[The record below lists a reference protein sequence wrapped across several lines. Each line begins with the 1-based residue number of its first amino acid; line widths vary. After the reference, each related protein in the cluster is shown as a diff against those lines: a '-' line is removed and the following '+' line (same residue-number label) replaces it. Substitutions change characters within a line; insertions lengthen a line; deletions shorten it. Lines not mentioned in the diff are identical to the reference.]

1 MTPEIV
7 LEELGAIQAGCF
19 LWGIEMTKK
28 HLIALG
34 VIEQIKVSKS
44 FWSTQAY
51 WQHISDRWWFYV
63 LFHVSP
69 PIQVDIIFKQ
79 MLQKPTKTMCQI
91 ATNLRHF
98 GLPWSTPIEEQL
110 VSHMAPLL
118 LDMLSK
124 LTKASVTKL
133 EEKAL
138 NYNEYQGLLGDL
150 GGVGLLVEGWD
161 RWNPIFFSTLM
172 CIFFR

>member
-1 MTPEIV
+1 
-7 LEELGAIQAGCF
+7 
-19 LWGIEMTKK
+19 
-28 HLIALG
+28 
-34 VIEQIKVSKS
+34 
-44 FWSTQAY
+44 
-51 WQHISDRWWFYV
+51 
-63 LFHVSP
+63 
-69 PIQVDIIFKQ
+69 
-79 MLQKPTKTMCQI
+79 MCQI

-138 NYNEYQGLLGDL
+138 NYNEYQASWGIWGVLDYWLKVGIDEIPYFFLL
-150 GGVGLLVEGWD
+150 
-161 RWNPIFFSTLM
+161 
-172 CIFFR
+172 

>member
-1 MTPEIV
+1 M
-7 LEELGAIQAGCF
+7 
-19 LWGIEMTKK
+19 
-28 HLIALG
+28 
-34 VIEQIKVSKS
+34 
-44 FWSTQAY
+44 
-51 WQHISDRWWFYV
+51 
-63 LFHVSP
+63 
-69 PIQVDIIFKQ
+69 DIIFKQ
-79 MLQKPTKTMCQI
+79 MLQTPTKTMCQI

-138 NYNEYQGLLGDL
+138 NYNEYQASWGIWGVLDYWLKVGIDEIPYFFLL
-150 GGVGLLVEGWD
+150 
-161 RWNPIFFSTLM
+161 
-172 CIFFR
+172 

>member
-1 MTPEIV
+1 MAPV
-7 LEELGAIQAGCF
+7 DSLEGNCSKWVAFARATWWHPKLCWKSLALSRQDVSFEGLKWQKKPDCF
-19 LWGIEMTKK
+19 
-28 HLIALG
+28 G
-34 VIEQIKVSKS
+34 VIEQIKVSQS

-69 PIQVDIIFKQ
+69 PIQVDTIFKQ
-79 MLQKPTKTMCQI
+79 MLQTPTKTMCQI

-98 GLPWSTPIEEQL
+98 GLPWLTPIEEQL
-110 VSHMAPLL
+110 VSHMVTLL
-118 LDMLSK
+118 LEMLSK

-138 NYNEYQGLLGDL
+138 NYNEYQASWGF
-150 GGVGLLVEGWD
+150 GGVRLG
-161 RWNPIFFSTLM
+161 
-172 CIFFR
+172 